1 MNTYAHEYSGE
12 KMKYTDE
19 ATFNFLNDLFS
30 ENQLKNTTIFLA
42 GDHGFALM
50 GVYKLLNPNDWKIEK
65 SLPILIILIPDKKNI
80 SYEMQYSEIYKN
92 QQTLITPFDIYYT
105 IRHIIYG
112 NNYKN
117 NLLKK
122 RHNEGESLFK
132 YINSKNRNCKKY
144 QQMRNCKC
152 ILNK

>member
-1 MNTYAHEYSGE
+1 
-12 KMKYTDE
+12 
-19 ATFNFLNDLFS
+19 
-30 ENQLKNTTIFLA
+30 
-42 GDHGFALM
+42 M

>member
-1 MNTYAHEYSGE
+1 VNTYAHEYSGE

-65 SLPILIILIPDKKNI
+65 SL
-80 SYEMQYSEIYKN
+80 IY
-92 QQTLITPFDIYYT
+92 
-105 IRHIIYG
+105 
-112 NNYKN
+112 
-117 NLLKK
+117 
-122 RHNEGESLFK
+122 
-132 YINSKNRNCKKY
+132 
-144 QQMRNCKC
+144 
-152 ILNK
+152 